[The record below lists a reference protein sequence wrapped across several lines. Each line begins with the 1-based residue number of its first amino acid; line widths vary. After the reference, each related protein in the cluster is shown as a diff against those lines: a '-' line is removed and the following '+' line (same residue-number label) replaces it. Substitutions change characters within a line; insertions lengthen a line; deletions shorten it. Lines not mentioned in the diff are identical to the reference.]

1 LASAAI
7 VADVNGGLK
16 LTPFRRV
23 ENYPL
28 VFRFRESDEGGLLRV
43 GLVAEQIPY
52 VLLHLIRNRG
62 VLNPIPEVERIA
74 PEVIERVLCFTA
86 ITGRYVLV
94 CLLKL
99 RNGSVHPVEVRAPG
113 RFTAHRT

>member
-1 LASAAI
+1 
-7 VADVNGGLK
+7 
-16 LTPFRRV
+16 
-23 ENYPL
+23 

-94 CLLKL
+94 RLLKL
-99 RNGSVHPVEVRAPG
+99 RNGSVHPVELRAPG